1 MNMKRV
7 ILLAVALL
15 IVPLAT
21 VAEDEH
27 EHGEHD
33 AEVEMN
39 IEEDELP
46 RFGLALKEVASLSI
60 SKGLR
65 LSGRIVP
72 ADGKL
77 AHVRA
82 RYGGVVKEVRSKV
95 GQRVGPDDVLA
106 VMQNSQNL
114 QTYPLSSAIAG
125 TVIKRHA
132 TVGEAVSEEEVLF
145 VVADLSEVSAELAV
159 YKDDIDRVRVGQLAR
174 VSIGSGI
181 DFREGEVTFF
191 SPITEERS
199 QSRLARIQ
207 LKNPDLHFSPGVFVS
222 GTIVSDSVHVA
233 KAVDLSAVQTI
244 DGRETIFVR
253 EGESFEPRPV
263 VLGVRDEK
271 HAEVLSGLKEGERY
285 ATGNTFI
292 LKAELGKSEAEDED

>member
-1 MNMKRV
+1 MKRL
-7 ILLAVALL
+7 ILLAIALL
-15 IVPLAT
+15 IVPLAAG
-21 VAEDEH
+21 AEDEH
-27 EHGEHD
+27 EHGEHE

-39 IEEDELP
+39 IEADDLP

-60 SKGLR
+60 IKGIR
-65 LSGRIVP
+65 VSGRIVP

-82 RYGGVVKEVRSKV
+82 RYGGVVKEVRSNV

-114 QTYPLSSAIAG
+114 QPYSLSPAIAG

-132 TVGEAVSEEEVLF
+132 TVGEAISEEEVLF
-145 VVADLSEVSAELAV
+145 VVADLSEVSADLAV

-174 VSIGSGI
+174 VSTGPGI
-181 DFREGEVTFF
+181 DFREGEVMFF

-199 QSRLARIQ
+199 QSRLARIR
-207 LKNPDLHFSPGVFVS
+207 LKNPDSHFSPGAFVS

-271 HAEVLSGLKEGERY
+271 HAEVLSGVAEGELY

-292 LKAELGKSEAEDED
+292 LKAELGKSEAEVED